1 MPVRLKGREVLMK
14 KTGAEIFV
22 ESLRHEGVKTVFG
35 LPGGV
40 VLKIFDVLC
49 QQKDIELVLT
59 RHEQGAAHMAEG
71 YAKAT
76 GRAGVVLVTSGPGM
90 TNIVTGLADA
100 YMDSVPLVAFTG
112 QVSTN
117 LIGND
122 AFQEADN
129 VGISRPCTKHNV
141 LVKDVSDLATIIKEA
156 FYIATT
162 GRPGPVLVD
171 IPKDVSTE
179 KADFKYPDK
188 INLRGYNPTVDGNK
202 YQVKQAAEEIMKAR
216 RPMVYVGGG
225 AVFSNAAD
233 EILEFAEITQI
244 PVTMTLMG
252 LGSFPGNHPQSLGM
266 LGMHGTYWSNM
277 AMHHADLLIAVGAR
291 FDDRVT
297 GKLSEFCPEARV
309 IHIDIDP
316 TSIKKTFHAHIPIVG
331 DVKTVLRQMNL
342 ALRAMDGNSAEMK
355 ALRAPWLK
363 QIEEWKKTHPL
374 VYKQDEKI
382 AKPQYVVE
390 KLYELTKHDAIVA
403 TDVGQHQMWAAQYF
417 KGTRPRTW
425 ITSGGLG
432 TMGFGFPAAIGAQ
445 KAFPDRLVVCITS
458 EGSFQMNLQEL
469 ATAADHKL
477 PIKIILLHNGC
488 HGMVRQWQDLFY
500 EGRYSASQLSNTPD
514 FVKLAD
520 AYGILGL
527 RAEKPS
533 EVEPVLKEG
542 LKHKGP
548 VLIDVR
554 TDPFENCYP
563 MIPAGGAQHEMM
575 LEDPPELIQAR
586 KGGVHK
592 RKVEEG
598 EGVLPA

>member
-1 MPVRLKGREVLMK
+1 MK
-14 KTGAEIFV
+14 KSGAEIFV
-22 ESLRHEGVKTVFG
+22 EALRHEGVKTVFG

-141 LVKDVSDLATIIKEA
+141 LVKDVHDLAQTIKEA
-156 FYIATT
+156 FYIATS

-179 KADFKYPDK
+179 KAEFKYPDK
-188 INLRGYNPTVDGNK
+188 VSLRGYNPTITGNK
-202 YQVKQAAEEIMKAR
+202 YQIKQAAEEIMKAR
-216 RPMVYVGGG
+216 KPMMYVGGG
-225 AVFSNAAD
+225 AIFSDAAD
-233 EILEFAEITQI
+233 EIRELAEITQI

-252 LGSFPGNHPQSLGM
+252 LGSFPSTHPLSLGM
-266 LGMHGTYWSNM
+266 LGMHGGYWTNM

-331 DVKTVLRQMNL
+331 DVRAVLRQMNVM
-342 ALRAMDGNSAEMK
+342 LRSMDGNQGEMK
-355 ALRAPWLK
+355 GLRGPWLK
-363 QIEEWKKTHPL
+363 QVAEWKRSHPL
-374 VYKQDEKI
+374 AYRQDDKI
-382 AKPQYVVE
+382 NKPQFVIE
-390 KLYELTKHDAIVA
+390 KLYELTKHEAIVA

-417 KGTRPRTW
+417 KGTKPRTW
-425 ITSGGLG
+425 LTSGGLG

-445 KAFPDRLVVCITS
+445 KAFPDKMVVCITS

-469 ATAADHKL
+469 ATAAEHKL
-477 PIKIILLHNGC
+477 PIKIVLLNNRC

-500 EGRYSASQLSNTPD
+500 EGRYSASQLGKIPD
-514 FVKLAD
+514 FVKLAE

-527 RAEKPS
+527 RAAKPA
-533 EVEPVLKEG
+533 EVEAVLKEG

-548 VLIDVR
+548 VLMDIE
-554 TDPFENCYP
+554 TDPYENCYP
-563 MIPAGGAQHEMM
+563 MIPAGGAHHEMM
-575 LEDPPELIQAR
+575 LEDPPELNRAK
-586 KGGVHK
+586 KGGAQK
-592 RKVEEG
+592 RKVDEG

>member
-1 MPVRLKGREVLMK
+1 MPARLKGKEEQMK
-14 KTGAEIFV
+14 KTGADIFV

-59 RHEQGAAHMAEG
+59 RHEQAAAHMAEG

-141 LVKDVSDLATIIKEA
+141 LVKDVNDLASNIKEA

-179 KADFKYPDK
+179 KAEFKYPDK
-188 INLRGYNPTVDGNK
+188 VNLRGYNPRADGNK
-202 YQVKQAAEEIMKAR
+202 HQVKQAAEEIMKAK
-216 RPMVYVGGG
+216 RPMIYVGGG

-233 EILEFAEITQI
+233 EILEFAEISQI

-252 LGSFPGNHPQSLGM
+252 LGSFPGTHPLSLGM
-266 LGMHGTYWSNM
+266 LGMHGAYWTNM
-277 AMHHADLLIAVGAR
+277 AMHHADLLLAVGAR

-309 IHIDIDP
+309 VHIDIDP

-331 DVKTVLRQMNL
+331 DVKTVLRQMNMV
-342 ALRAMDGNSAEMK
+342 LRAMDGNPAEMR

-363 QIEEWKKTHPL
+363 QIEEWKKAHPL
-374 VYKQDEKI
+374 AYKQDDKI
-382 AKPQYVVE
+382 IKPQYVVE

-417 KGTRPRTW
+417 KGARPRTW
-425 ITSGGLG
+425 LTSGGLG
-432 TMGFGFPAAIGAQ
+432 TMGFGFSAAIGAQ
-445 KAFPDRLVVCITS
+445 KAFPDRLVLCITS

-469 ATAADHKL
+469 ATAAEHKL
-477 PIKIILLHNGC
+477 PIKIVLLHNGC

-500 EGRYSASQLSNTPD
+500 EGRYSASQLGNTPD
-514 FVKLAD
+514 FVKLAE

-527 RAEKPS
+527 RAAKPS

-548 VLIDVR
+548 VLMDVY

-575 LEDPPELIQAR
+575 LEDPPELMQAR
-586 KGGVHK
+586 RGGVHK

>member
-1 MPVRLKGREVLMK
+1 MK
-14 KTGAEIFV
+14 KSGAEIFV
-22 ESLRHEGVKTVFG
+22 ECLKEEGVKVLFG
-35 LPGGV
+35 IPGGV
-40 VLKIFDVLC
+40 VLKLFDVLH
-49 QQKDIELVLT
+49 QQKDVEVILT

-76 GRAGVVLVTSGPGM
+76 GKAGVCLVTSGPGM

-100 YMDSVPLVAFTG
+100 YMDSIPLVAFTG
-112 QVSTN
+112 QVSTS

-141 LVKDVSDLATIIKEA
+141 LVKDVNDLARTIKEA

-171 IPKDVSTE
+171 IPKDVTTN
-179 KADFKYPDK
+179 KAEFKYPEK
-188 INLRGYNPTVDGNK
+188 VSLRGYNPTYEGNK
-202 YQVKQAAEEIMKAR
+202 HQTKQAAEEIVKSS
-216 RPMVYVGGG
+216 RPVIYVGGG
-225 AVFSNAAD
+225 ALFSDAPD
-233 EILEFAEITQI
+233 EILELAEITQI

-252 LGSFPGNHPQSLGM
+252 LSSFPGTHALSMGM
-266 LGMHGTYWSNM
+266 LGMHGSYWSNM

-316 TSIKKTFHAHIPIVG
+316 TSIKKNVHTHIPIVG
-331 DVKTVLRQMNL
+331 DVKTVLRQLNVI
-342 ALRAMDGNSAEMK
+342 LRSLDGNQKELK
-355 ALRAPWLK
+355 EQRRPWWN
-363 QIEEWKKTHPL
+363 QIEEWKRAHPL
-374 VYKQDEKI
+374 RYHQDDKVT
-382 AKPQYVVE
+382 KPQYVIE
-390 KLYELTKHDAIVA
+390 KLFEITKHEGIVA

-417 KGTRPRTW
+417 KGSKPRTF

-445 KAFPDRLVVCITS
+445 KAYPDKLVMCITS

-469 ATAADHKL
+469 ATAAEHKL
-477 PIKIILLHNGC
+477 PVKIVLLNNGF

-500 EGRYSASQLSNTPD
+500 EGRYASSYLGKLPD
-514 FVKLAD
+514 FVKLAE

-527 RAEKPS
+527 RALKPG
-533 EVEPVLKEG
+533 EVEPALREG

-548 VLIDVR
+548 VLMDFHV
-554 TDPFENCYP
+554 DPFENCYP
-563 MIPAGGAQHEMM
+563 MIPAGGAHHEMV
-575 LEDPPELIQAR
+575 LEDPPDLRKAQ
-586 KGGVHK
+586 KGGAAK
-592 RKVEEG
+592 KKAEEG

>member
-1 MPVRLKGREVLMK
+1 MK

-22 ESLRHEGVKTVFG
+22 ECLKEEGVKVLFG
-35 LPGGV
+35 IPGGV
-40 VLKIFDVLC
+40 VLKLFDVLH
-49 QQKDIELVLT
+49 QQKDVEVILT

-76 GRAGVVLVTSGPGM
+76 GKAGVCLVTSGPGM

-100 YMDSVPLVAFTG
+100 YMDSIPLVAFTG
-112 QVSTN
+112 QVSTS

-141 LVKDVSDLATIIKEA
+141 LVKDVNDLARTIKEA

-171 IPKDVSTE
+171 IPKDVTTN
-179 KADFKYPDK
+179 KAEFKYPEK
-188 INLRGYNPTVDGNK
+188 VSLRGYNPTYEGNK
-202 YQVKQAAEEIMKAR
+202 HQTKQAAEEIVKSS
-216 RPMVYVGGG
+216 RPVIYVGGG
-225 AVFSNAAD
+225 ALFSDAPD
-233 EILEFAEITQI
+233 EILELAEITQI

-252 LGSFPGNHPQSLGM
+252 LSSFPGTHALSMGM
-266 LGMHGTYWSNM
+266 LGMHGSYWSNM

-316 TSIKKTFHAHIPIVG
+316 TSIKKNVHTHIPIVG
-331 DVKTVLRQMNL
+331 DVKTVLRQLNVI
-342 ALRAMDGNSAEMK
+342 LRSLDGNQKELK
-355 ALRAPWLK
+355 EQRRPWWN
-363 QIEEWKKTHPL
+363 QIEEWKRAHPL
-374 VYKQDEKI
+374 RYHQDDKVT
-382 AKPQYVVE
+382 KPQYVIE
-390 KLYELTKHDAIVA
+390 KLFEITKHEGIVA

-417 KGTRPRTW
+417 KGSKPRTF

-445 KAFPDRLVVCITS
+445 KAYPDKLVMCITS

-469 ATAADHKL
+469 ATAAEHKL
-477 PIKIILLHNGC
+477 PVKIVLLNNGF

-500 EGRYSASQLSNTPD
+500 EGRYASSYLGKLPD
-514 FVKLAD
+514 FVKLAE

-527 RAEKPS
+527 RALKPG
-533 EVEPVLKEG
+533 EVEPALREG

-548 VLIDVR
+548 VLMDFHV
-554 TDPFENCYP
+554 DPFENCYP
-563 MIPAGGAQHEMM
+563 MIPAGGAHHEMV
-575 LEDPPELIQAR
+575 LEDPPDLRKAQ
-586 KGGVHK
+586 KGGAAK
-592 RKVEEG
+592 KKAEEG

>member
-1 MPVRLKGREVLMK
+1 MK

-22 ESLRHEGVKTVFG
+22 ESLKQEGVKTVFG
-35 LPGGV
+35 IPGGV

-49 QQKDIELVLT
+49 QQKDVELVLT

-76 GRAGVVLVTSGPGM
+76 GKAGVVLVTSGPGM

-100 YMDSVPLVAFTG
+100 FMDSVPVVAFTG

-141 LVKDVSDLATIIKEA
+141 LVKDVNDLARTIKEA
-156 FYIATT
+156 FYIATS

-171 IPKDVSTE
+171 IPKDVSVE
-179 KADFKYPDK
+179 KAEFKYPDK
-188 INLRGYNPTVDGNK
+188 VNLRGYNPTIMGNK
-202 YQVKQAAEEIMKAR
+202 HQIKQAAEEILKAKK
-216 RPMVYVGGG
+216 PVIYVGGG
-225 AVFSNAAD
+225 ALFSDASD
-233 EILEFAEITQI
+233 EILELAELTQI

-252 LGSFPGNHPQSLGM
+252 LSSFPGTHALSMGM
-266 LGMHGTYWSNM
+266 LGMHGGYWTNM
-277 AMHHADLLIAVGAR
+277 AMHHSDLLIAVGAR

-331 DVKTVLRQMNL
+331 DVKSVLRQLNVL
-342 ALRAMDGNSAEMK
+342 LRSMDGNEK
-355 ALRAPWLK
+355 DVKEQRAPWLK
-363 QIEEWKKTHPL
+363 QVEEWKKAHPL
-374 VYKQDEKI
+374 RYKQDDKI
-382 AKPQYVVE
+382 TKPQYVLE
-390 KLYELTKHDAIVA
+390 KLFGLTKNEGIVA

-417 KGTRPRTW
+417 KGTKPRTFL
-425 ITSGGLG
+425 TSGGLG

-445 KAFPDRLVVCITS
+445 KAFPDKLVMCITS

-469 ATAADHKL
+469 ATAAEHKL
-477 PIKIILLHNGC
+477 PVKIILLNNGF

-500 EGRYSASQLSNTPD
+500 EGRYAASYLGKIPD

-520 AYGILGL
+520 AYGVLGL
-527 RAEKPS
+527 RAEKPA
-533 EVEPVLKEG
+533 EVESVLREG

-548 VLIDVR
+548 VLMDIQV
-554 TDPFENCYP
+554 DPFENCYP
-563 MIPAGGAQHEMM
+563 MIPAGGAHHEMV
-575 LEDPPELIQAR
+575 LEDPPELSKSHR
-586 KGGVHK
+586 GGASK
-592 RKVEEG
+592 KKVEEG
-598 EGVLPA
+598 EGILPA

>member
-1 MPVRLKGREVLMK
+1 MK
-14 KTGAEIFV
+14 KSGAEIFV
-22 ESLRHEGVKTVFG
+22 EMLRREGIREIFG
-35 LPGGV
+35 IPGGV
-40 VLKIFDVLC
+40 VLKLFDVLY
-49 QQKDIELVLT
+49 QQKDVEVVLT

-76 GRAGVVLVTSGPGM
+76 GKPGVVLVTSGPGM
-90 TNIVTGLADA
+90 TNIVTGLTDA

-141 LVKDVSDLATIIKEA
+141 LVKDVGDLAQSMKEA
-156 FYIATT
+156 FHIAMT

-171 IPKDVSTE
+171 IPKDITTD

-188 INLRGYNPTVDGNK
+188 VRLRGYNPTVDGNK
-202 YQVKQAAEEIMKAR
+202 HQIRQAAEEILKAQK
-216 RPMVYVGGG
+216 PVIYVGGG
-225 AVFSNAAD
+225 AVFSDAAD
-233 EILEFAEITQI
+233 EVLELAEITQV

-252 LGSFPGNHPQSLGM
+252 LGSFPGSHPLSMGM
-266 LGMHGTYWSNM
+266 LGMHGGYWSNL

-297 GKLSEFCPEARV
+297 GKLSEFSPSARV

-316 TSIKKTFHAHIPIVG
+316 TSIKKNFHAHIPIVG
-331 DVKTVLRQMNL
+331 DVKTVLRQLN
-342 ALRAMDGNSAEMK
+342 AVLRSMDGDLRNMK
-355 ALRAPWLK
+355 GHRKSWLGQVDEWRQANPFK
-363 QIEEWKKTHPL
+363 YHQDDQIL
-374 VYKQDEKI
+374 
-382 AKPQYVVE
+382 KPQYVIE
-390 KLYELTKHDAIVA
+390 SLYEITKNEGIIV

-417 KGTRPRTW
+417 KGTKPRTFL
-425 ITSGGLG
+425 TSGGLG
-432 TMGFGFPAAIGAQ
+432 TMGFGFPAALGAQ
-445 KAFPDRLVVCITS
+445 KGHPGKLVVCITS

-469 ATAADHKL
+469 ATAVAYKL
-477 PIKIILLHNGC
+477 PVKIVLINNQF

-500 EGRYSASQLSNTPD
+500 EGRYASSHLGSVPD
-514 FVKLAD
+514 FAKLAE

-527 RAEKPS
+527 RAFKPA
-533 EVEPVLKEG
+533 EVHSVIREG

-548 VLIDVR
+548 VLMDFHV
-554 TDPFENCYP
+554 DPYENCYP
-563 MIPAGGAQHEMM
+563 MIPAGGAHHEMV
-575 LEDPPELIQAR
+575 LDDPPGLRTE
-586 KGGVHK
+586 KGG
-592 RKVEEG
+592 KVKKKTEEE

>member
-1 MPVRLKGREVLMK
+1 MK
-14 KTGAEIFV
+14 KSGAEIFV
-22 ESLRHEGVKTVFG
+22 ECLKEEGVKVLFG
-35 LPGGV
+35 IPGGV
-40 VLKIFDVLC
+40 VLKLFDVLH
-49 QQKDIELVLT
+49 QQKDVEVILT

-76 GRAGVVLVTSGPGM
+76 GKAGVCLVTSGPGM

-100 YMDSVPLVAFTG
+100 YMDSIPLVAFTG
-112 QVSTN
+112 QVSTS

-141 LVKDVSDLATIIKEA
+141 LVKDVNDLARTIKEA

-171 IPKDVSTE
+171 IPKDVTTN
-179 KADFKYPDK
+179 KAEFKYPEK
-188 INLRGYNPTVDGNK
+188 VSLRGYNPTYEGNK
-202 YQVKQAAEEIMKAR
+202 HQIKQAAEEIVKSS
-216 RPMVYVGGG
+216 RPVIYVGGG
-225 AVFSNAAD
+225 ALFSDAPD
-233 EILEFAEITQI
+233 EILELAEITQI

-252 LGSFPGNHPQSLGM
+252 LSSFPGTHALSMGM
-266 LGMHGTYWSNM
+266 LGMHGSYWSNM

-316 TSIKKTFHAHIPIVG
+316 TSIKKNVHTHIPIVG
-331 DVKTVLRQMNL
+331 DVKTVLRQLNVI
-342 ALRAMDGNSAEMK
+342 LRSLDGNQKELK
-355 ALRAPWLK
+355 EQRRPWWN
-363 QIEEWKKTHPL
+363 QIEEWKRAHPL
-374 VYKQDEKI
+374 RYHQDDKVT
-382 AKPQYVVE
+382 KPQYVIE
-390 KLYELTKHDAIVA
+390 KLFEITKHEGIVA

-417 KGTRPRTW
+417 KGSKPRTF

-445 KAFPDRLVVCITS
+445 KAYPDKLVMCITS

-469 ATAADHKL
+469 ATAAEHKL
-477 PIKIILLHNGC
+477 PVKIVLLNNGF

-500 EGRYSASQLSNTPD
+500 EGRYASSYLGKLPD
-514 FVKLAD
+514 FVKLAE

-527 RAEKPS
+527 RALKPG
-533 EVEPVLKEG
+533 EVEPALREG

-548 VLIDVR
+548 VLMDFHV
-554 TDPFENCYP
+554 DPFENCYP
-563 MIPAGGAQHEMM
+563 MIPAGGAHHEMV
-575 LEDPPELIQAR
+575 LEDPPDLRKAQ
-586 KGGVHK
+586 KGGAAK
-592 RKVEEG
+592 KKAEEG